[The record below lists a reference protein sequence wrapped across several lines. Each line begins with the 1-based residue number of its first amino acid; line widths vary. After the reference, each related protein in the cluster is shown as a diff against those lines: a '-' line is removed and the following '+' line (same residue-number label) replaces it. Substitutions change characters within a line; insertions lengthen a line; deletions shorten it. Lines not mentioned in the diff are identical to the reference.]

1 MSLERV
7 KMTQDINQILFATD
21 FSDSSQRA
29 AGYAVNLAKLTGA
42 KLHVLHVIN
51 ELDEHQR
58 VMIPKE
64 AFLILKKE
72 VEIQAVKELEKFCNE
87 QAQGIDTNTYAV
99 VGAPFKVILE
109 MGEELNTDLI
119 VMGTH
124 GRTGMEQVIVG
135 STAERVVRRS
145 RIPVLTVRSAP

>member
-1 MSLERV
+1 
-7 KMTQDINQILFATD
+7 MTRNIKNILFATD
-21 FSDSSQRA
+21 FSDSSQQA
-29 AGYAVNLAKLTGA
+29 ADYAVTLAHLTDA

-58 VMIPKE
+58 VMIPRE
-64 AFLILKKE
+64 AFLVLEKE
-72 VEIQAVKELEKFCNE
+72 VGIQAVKELKKFCKE
-87 QAQGIDTNTYAV
+87 QTAGLSTTTHAV

-109 MGEELNTDLI
+109 MGGKVNADLI

-124 GRTGMEQVIVG
+124 GRTGMEHVIVG

-145 RIPVLTVRSAP
+145 KIPVLTVRCED